1 MRSDAQK
8 GNMLGIV
15 FITVVRRNLFSF
27 PWNETEDLIKEP
39 DVQPGLV
46 SSFLGRHRSSG
57 MFVYDRCGW
66 LVDELNTMF
75 PKSPDDITH
84 EWRVIRKAYN
94 KACNCKPAPTTQP
107 QPQAETTA
115 VENNPN

>member
-1 MRSDAQK
+1 MNLRMRIVGHNVAMTSDSSFVCFYS
-8 GNMLGIV
+8 NMLGIV

-84 EWRVIRKAYN
+84 EWLV
-94 KACNCKPAPTTQP
+94 
-107 QPQAETTA
+107 
-115 VENNPN
+115 